1 MAESSAGVSAIRRMV
16 DAAWSA
22 NTAPAG
28 PDDARVQGF
37 AEFGLPPSSS
47 LATEDQLS
55 SLEKWRKA
63 LRIPANSAFVDGTLL
78 QTVHALIDPF
88 GHLNV
93 LTPVTLWE
101 LTTFVDALVCFDRL
115 YCIANPGINVE
126 RFNRLLGTEALSPLP
141 DPDDG
146 MLRRLATAAA
156 MDGLANMDIL
166 ARKVGSDDE
175 FGQEVRTV
183 AKGWQAV
190 LGADLPG
197 DSPFDT
203 RSLDNLRVLT
213 AYLPFTSATDDPSP
227 AAGQPSG
234 VLIDGSAD
242 ILPTPGVSRTL
253 LVLVGATRVPRTP
266 WDQGERPPLDARRT
280 LAATATYR
288 TYVNQAVANAL
299 GVPYLP
305 GTLRMPFRRLFVQ
318 RAAEV
323 QDELATVALADRIF
337 AKQQPS
343 SPLTLPFFTSAVL
356 QRAAT
361 RADIWAQ
368 MAYVREQSA
377 SFRRRRAELD
387 ALLERSEVSPDA
399 LKLQAAIRDEGLK
412 IADLAGAAQQS
423 ASVALGVVAQ
433 TGIVPLA
440 GAIKVGVDAA
450 QGVGRGGGWTRVWRR
465 LFHRHQYFLA
475 QTNSQA
481 IALTNAMPQIERLWE
496 LPKVG
501 GYLDRFAKAAQE
513 TGRIL
518 KES

>member
-1 MAESSAGVSAIRRMV
+1 MV
-16 DAAWSA
+16 GAAWSG
-22 NTAPAG
+22 NTAPAD
-28 PDDARVQGF
+28 PDDARVRGF
-37 AEFGLPPSSS
+37 AEFGLPPSSYVS
-47 LATEDQLS
+47 FLAAESQLP

-63 LRIPANSAFVDGTLL
+63 LGIPANSAFVDGTLL
-78 QTVHALIDPF
+78 QTVHALIDPY
-88 GHLNV
+88 GRSDV

-101 LTTFVDALVCFDRL
+101 LTTFIDALVCFDRL
-115 YCIANPGINVE
+115 YCIANPGIDVE
-126 RFNRLLGTEALSPLP
+126 RFNRLLGTEVLSPLP

-166 ARKVGSDDE
+166 AQEVGSDDE
-175 FGQEVRTV
+175 FGQEVRAV

-190 LGADLPG
+190 LGADLPA

-203 RSLDNLRVLT
+203 GPLDSLRDLSSYVPFRSGT
-213 AYLPFTSATDDPSP
+213 ELPSL
-227 AAGQPSG
+227 AAEQPSA
-234 VLIDGSAD
+234 VLIDGSAV
-242 ILPTPGVSRTL
+242 ILPTPGLSRTL
-253 LVLVGATRVPRTP
+253 SILVWATRVPRTP
-266 WDQGERPPLDARRT
+266 ADQGERPPLHARRA

-299 GVPYLP
+299 AVPYLP

-356 QRAAT
+356 QRATT

-377 SFRRRRAELD
+377 PFRRKRAELD

-412 IADLAGAAQQS
+412 MADLAGAAQQS

-433 TGIVPLA
+433 TGIVPLS

-450 QGVGRGGGWTRVWRR
+450 QGVGRDGGWTRVWRR
-465 LFHRHQYFLA
+465 LFHRHEYFLA

-496 LPKVG
+496 LPKIG

-513 TGRIL
+513 TGHLLR
-518 KES
+518 ES